1 MTKPATDAY
10 RDGMNAVRTA
20 VSADHVAGS
29 RLRGAA
35 IASGQ
40 PVPGTQWTLVNLD
53 QDRPNG

>member
-1 MTKPATDAY
+1 
-10 RDGMNAVRTA
+10 MNAVRTA